1 MSMYYFDGYSQ
12 FCDWCEA
19 NGYDPDEQYDLQQE
33 PHKRNVYETF
43 YIKSLEGE
51 KYMLVWVKTSS
62 DHGWLD
68 GEIELLPL
76 TRKVTQVMTEK
87 VEYV

>member
-1 MSMYYFDGYSQ
+1 MSVFNFDGYSQ

-19 NGYDPDEQYDLQQE
+19 NDYDADEQYDLQQE
-33 PHKRNVYETF
+33 PHKRNMYETF

-51 KYMLVWVKTSS
+51 KYMMVWVETSC
-62 DHGWLD
+62 DHGWLE